1 MKILVLNLQGVEPK
15 TLFSDERLENLHRL
29 MDMGCYGALKGDA
42 SAWNVLARQEN
53 HMLTLLEFLGQADKH
68 CASFEDFSALRSKLE
83 SQDWDYCQLIDAGLK
98 NAASRFA
105 SADSGS
111 ADEYLR
117 LDREL
122 GEVLQH
128 LSDDTVIAA
137 IGDGCFVLVSSNNPI
152 SGEHKDGATVDVA
165 PTLLELAGYPL
176 PSAMEG
182 KSWVAGME
190 LKNASSGLTA
200 EEEEI
205 LRERL
210 SGLGY
215 I

>member
-1 MKILVLNLQGVEPK
+1 MKILVLYLQDARPQ
-15 TLFSDERLENLHRL
+15 TLFSDERLENIRRL
-29 MDMGCYGALKGDA
+29 IDMGCFGELKGDT
-42 SAWNVLARQEN
+42 SDWNVLARQEN
-53 HMLTLLEFLGQADKH
+53 HALTLLDFLEQADKQ
-68 CASFEDFSALRSKLE
+68 CASFDNFAALRRKLD
-83 SQDWDYCQLIDAGLK
+83 SGDWDYCQLIDEGLM
-98 NAASRFA
+98 NAASSSAGSR
-105 SADSGS
+105 SAD
-111 ADEYLR
+111 DYLR

-128 LSDDTVIAA
+128 LNDDTIIAVV
-137 IGDGCFVLVSSNNPI
+137 GEGCFVLVSANNPI
-152 SGEHKDGATVDVA
+152 GGEHKDGSA
-165 PTLLELAGYPL
+165 PDIASTLLELAGYPL
-176 PSAMEG
+176 PATMEG

>member
-1 MKILVLNLQGVEPK
+1 MKILVLYFQGAEPK
-15 TLFSDERLENLHRL
+15 LLFGDERLENLRRL
-29 MDMGCYGALKGDA
+29 MDMGCFGELKGVVSD
-42 SAWNVLARQEN
+42 WNILARQEN
-53 HMLTLLEFLGQADKH
+53 HTLTLMEFLEQANKQ
-68 CASFEDFSALRSKLE
+68 CASFEDFNSLRSKLE
-83 SQDWDYCQLIDAGLK
+83 TEDWDFCQVLDAGIK
-98 NAASRFA
+98 QASN
-105 SADSGS
+105 SAGTGS

-122 GEVLQH
+122 GDVLQY
-128 LSDDTVIAA
+128 LSDDTVITL
-137 IGDGCFVLVSSNNPI
+137 IGDGCFVLISGNNPI
-152 SGEHKDGATVDVA
+152 SGEYRDGSVSDIA

-176 PSAMEG
+176 PENTEG

-190 LKNASSGLTA
+190 LQSSSGLTD
-200 EEEEI
+200 EEEAI

>member
-1 MKILVLNLQGVEPK
+1 MKILVLDFQGAESK
-15 TLFSDERLENLHRL
+15 SLFGDERLETLRRL
-29 MDMGCYGALKGDA
+29 MDMGCFGELKGEA
-42 SAWNVLARQEN
+42 SGWDILARQEN
-53 HMLTLLEFLGQADKH
+53 HTLTLVEFLEQADKQ
-68 CASFEDFSALRSKLE
+68 CARYEDFKALANRLE
-83 SQDWDYCQLIDAGLK
+83 TPDWDYYQLTDAGLM
-98 NAASRFA
+98 NAGDSA
-105 SADSGS
+105 SA

-122 GEVLQH
+122 GDVLQY
-128 LSDDTVIAA
+128 LSDDTVIA
-137 IGDGCFVLVSSNNPI
+137 ILGEGCFVLVSGNNPI
-152 SGEHKDGATVDVA
+152 SGEHRDGAVADVA

-176 PSAMEG
+176 PAGTAG

-190 LKNASSGLTA
+190 LNSASGLTD
-200 EEEEI
+200 EEEAI